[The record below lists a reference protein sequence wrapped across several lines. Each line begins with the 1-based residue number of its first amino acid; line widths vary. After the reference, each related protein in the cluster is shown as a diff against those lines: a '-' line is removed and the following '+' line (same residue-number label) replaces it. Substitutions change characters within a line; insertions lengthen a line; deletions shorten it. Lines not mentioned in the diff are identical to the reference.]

1 MQMRLQMA
9 RLRRKR
15 SASKMDGEN
24 AQNTGKRAV
33 GKWLKAKGTA
43 IGVAVGVAL
52 TSLGDYLLGD
62 SGLIPF
68 VIGLVKQAI
77 GFF

>member
-1 MQMRLQMA
+1 MQMRLQLA

-15 SASKMDGEN
+15 RAIKMAEEN
-24 AQNTGKRAV
+24 TTETGKQAV

>member
-1 MQMRLQMA
+1 M
-9 RLRRKR
+9 
-15 SASKMDGEN
+15 SDGN
-24 AQNTGKRAV
+24 QTSTTGKQAV

-43 IGVAVGVAL
+43 IGVAVGVVL

-68 VIGLVKQAI
+68 AIGLVKQAI
-77 GFF
+77 AFF

>member
-1 MQMRLQMA
+1 MQMRLQLA

-15 SASKMDGEN
+15 RANKMADEN
-24 AQNTGKRAV
+24 TTETGKQAV

-52 TSLGDYLLGD
+52 TSLGDYLIGD

>member
-1 MQMRLQMA
+1 MA
-9 RLRRKR
+9 
-15 SASKMDGEN
+15 DETPTPT
-24 AQNTGKRAV
+24 TGKQAV
-33 GKWLKAKGTA
+33 GKWLKSKGTA

-68 VIGLVKQAI
+68 AIGLVKQAI
-77 GFF
+77 AFF

>member
-1 MQMRLQMA
+1 MA
-9 RLRRKR
+9 
-15 SASKMDGEN
+15 GEN
-24 AQNTGKRAV
+24 TTETGKQAV

-52 TSLGDYLLGD
+52 TSLGDYLIGD
-62 SGLIPF
+62 SGLVPF

>member
-1 MQMRLQMA
+1 MA
-9 RLRRKR
+9 E
-15 SASKMDGEN
+15 EN
-24 AQNTGKRAV
+24 TQNTGGKQAV